1 MKRHITLSIDSEV
14 IKKARK
20 TSHQLHTSISHLVEE
35 FLVKI
40 SGRTSLQEKSFV
52 EKWTGKYSL
61 REHQTKDERSAAL
74 RKRYR
79 L

>member
-1 MKRHITLSIDSEV
+1 MKQHITLSIDSEV

-20 TSHQLHTSISHLVEE
+20 ASHLLDKSISQLVEE

-40 SGRTSLQEKSFV
+40 SDKEDFSKKSFV

-61 REHQTKDERSAAL
+61 REHPSGDKRSVVL
-74 RKRYR
+74 RKRFG